1 MARQTEAKDAKGKA
15 PEAGGG
21 DAKPAAPAEGGP
33 SLINLIIM
41 AIVIII
47 GSSAASAASIYFLAP
62 MVIKPMLAEMKPAE
76 GEEGGEGGAE
86 GEGHEAEGEGAH
98 ALVGPVID
106 LEEFTVNLK
115 DAEGERYLRA
125 DLSVS
130 VTAEDPKFEELAGEE
145 LHKWEEGFHAEM
157 GHYVPAIRDICIA
170 ALTSRTSTELSTE
183 QGKEQL
189 KEEIKRNTDAVFHGK
204 RKVIRVNLENF
215 IIQ

>member
-1 MARQTEAKDAKGKA
+1 MARPTEAKDAKGKA
-15 PEAGGG
+15 PEASGS
-21 DAKPAAPAEGGP
+21 DTPSAAEGGP

-62 MVIKPMLAEMKPAE
+62 MVIKPMLAELKPAE
-76 GEEGGEGGAE
+76 GEEGGAE
-86 GEGHEAEGEGAH
+86 AEAGHGEGSEHAE
-98 ALVGPVID
+98 ALVGPVVD

-115 DAEGERYLRA
+115 DSDGERYLRA

-130 VTAEDPKFEELAGEE
+130 VTAEDPKFEELEGEAM
-145 LHKWEEGFHAEM
+145 HKWEEAFHAEM

-189 KEEIKRNTDAVFHGK
+189 KEEIKRNVDAVFHGK

>member
-15 PEAGGG
+15 PEASGG
-21 DAKPAAPAEGGP
+21 DTKPAAPAEGGP

-47 GSSAASAASIYFLAP
+47 GSSVASAASIYFLAP

-76 GEEGGEGGAE
+76 GEGEEGGGEESAE
-86 GEGHEAEGEGAH
+86 GEGEGAH

-115 DAEGERYLRA
+115 DAEGEPYWRA